1 MPKIPK
7 LLSAICTLTIVAG
20 VARGNLISNGSFETE
35 TPSVAAGSFQDF
47 ATGSTGIS
55 GWTVTGPAGT
65 GVSPISTTFAQNGV
79 NFAAQSGSV
88 WLDLTGDGSNSSEGI
103 SQSVTTTIGTHY
115 ALTFYVGNTTGGG
128 IFGTTSTAGLKIN
141 GTQVG
146 SFENS
151 NADATGL
158 NWQQFTYN
166 FMATGTSTTI
176 EFDNLDPSTDNSN
189 GLDNV
194 DLELAPASVPEP
206 ATFGLAGLALAA
218 VALRKRSTR

>member
-1 MPKIPK
+1 MQN
-7 LLSAICTLTIVAG
+7 LSKMLIVVCAFSTAAG

-35 TPSVAAGSFQDF
+35 TPAVAAGTFQDF

-55 GWTVTGPAGT
+55 GWTVTGPSDT
-65 GVSPISTTFAQNGV
+65 GLSAVSTSFGQSGVTFE
-79 NFAAQSGSV
+79 AQSGNI
-88 WLDLTGDGSNSSEGI
+88 WLDLTGDGTNSSEGI
-103 SQSVTTTIGTHY
+103 SQSVTTVGGTSY

-128 IFGTTSTAGLKIN
+128 VFGTTSTAGLKIN

-151 NADATGL
+151 TADATGL

-166 FMATGTSTTI
+166 FTASGTSTTI
-176 EFDNLDPSTDNSN
+176 EFDNLDPSNDNSN

-194 DLELAPASVPEP
+194 DLELGTSTVPEP
-206 ATFGLAGLALAA
+206 STFGLVGLALAA
-218 VALRKRSTR
+218 VAFCRRQTR